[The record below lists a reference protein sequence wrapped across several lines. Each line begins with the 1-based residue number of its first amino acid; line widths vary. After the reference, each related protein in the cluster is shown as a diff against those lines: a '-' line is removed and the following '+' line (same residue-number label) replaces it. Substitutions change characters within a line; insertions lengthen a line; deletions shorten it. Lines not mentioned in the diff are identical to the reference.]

1 MTSRQ
6 RSWLLLPAVLA
17 LIAGILIGR
26 GTPSPAFALVAC
38 LPVLAAILIG
48 KGLLRFAGCLLLSL
62 AVGSAAGS
70 LAWHP
75 SLPPEADYDVQGVI
89 SDEIRSGHFSQVRVK
104 LTHVTLNGR
113 EHSGG
118 AYWTFYLS
126 GDEELPAGLEPGK
139 MVSFRAGLYHPSGSV
154 NPDGYDFREEL
165 LREGINIGLYGQEN
179 LAVSDPPFFSFPG
192 TAASL
197 RHRLT
202 VMLIDRMGEETG
214 GYTAALLFGQRSL
227 IPSEDRDAFSRLGIA
242 HLLSVSGFHVG
253 ILVALLALLF
263 RLLHPRPV
271 LRFGLYAAVLA
282 AYCALCGMNPPVVR
296 ASLLL
301 LVSLYGK
308 ILNRPRSS
316 LHSLCAVLYVML
328 LWSPVQLTGVS
339 FLLTFSAVLGLAL
352 VTPGITRHNPFR
364 RRLPRWLW
372 ESAAVVLGAQ
382 LGVLLPEL
390 WFFQKLPLLGFLVSI
405 PATAY
410 ASALIALDWIAL
422 LLLPVPGISGLLA
435 SLASAATSLMTG
447 VVRNLAEV
455 PGISLWVHSPSVL
468 TVFGIL
474 LLTAALCAML
484 RLSRKIRVCLLA
496 AGIALTVV
504 SLLPSP
510 HFATEYIQFSVGNA
524 DAAVLWDRDRVVVM
538 DTGTDDGVLS
548 SFLRR
553 RRLTPDAV
561 ILTHLHSDHAGG
573 LRSMLDD
580 EIPVPLLLLP
590 AGAEDQLIHED
601 IIAMLAELRASGTEV
616 RYIGKGDDLP
626 LPSGSL
632 DILWPESGKT
642 RSGQE
647 ANHYSLVSLLTLD
660 GVTLLQAGDISGEY
674 EMYSAVPAD
683 LLKAAH
689 HGSSSSSSEAYLAAV
704 APQAVLLS
712 CKSESRHIAWAEQR
726 LSADTALWS
735 TARSGALTLRFEDGR
750 VTVIPYLSPE
760 IPIPES
766 DR

>member
-6 RSWLLLPAVLA
+6 RSWLLPPAALM

-38 LPVLAAILIG
+38 LPVLAAMLIG
-48 KGLLRFAGCLLLSL
+48 KGLLRFAACLVLSF
-62 AVGSAAGS
+62 AVGTAAGS

-89 SDEIRSGHFSQVRVK
+89 TDEIRSGHFGQVCVK
-104 LTHVTLNGR
+104 LTHVTLNSR

-126 GDEELPAGLEPGK
+126 ENEELPAGLEPGK
-139 MVSFRAGLYHPSGSV
+139 MVSFRAGLYHPSGAV

-165 LREGINIGLYGQEN
+165 LRDGINIGLYGQEN
-179 LAVSDPPFFSFPG
+179 LVVSSPPFFSFPG
-192 TAASL
+192 AAASV
-197 RHRLT
+197 RHWLSG
-202 VMLIDRMGEETG
+202 MLIDRMGEETG
-214 GYTAALLFGQRSL
+214 RYTAALLFGQRSM
-227 IPSEDRDAFSRLGIA
+227 IPSEDRDAFARLGIA

-253 ILVALLALLF
+253 ILVGLLALLF
-263 RLLHPRPV
+263 RLLHPRPI
-271 LRFGLYAAVLA
+271 LRFMLYAAILT

-316 LHSLCAVLYVML
+316 LHCLCAVLYVML

-339 FLLTFSAVLGLAL
+339 FLLTFSAVLGLTL

-372 ESAAVVLGAQ
+372 DSAAVVLGAQ
-382 LGVLLPEL
+382 LGILLPEL
-390 WFFQKLPLLGFLVSI
+390 WFFQKLPLLGFLISI

-410 ASALIALDWIAL
+410 ASALIALDWVAL
-422 LLLPVPGISGLLA
+422 LLLPVPVISGFLA
-435 SLASAATSLMTG
+435 FLASAATSLMTG
-447 VVRNLAEV
+447 LVRSLAAV
-455 PGISLWVHSPSVL
+455 PGISLWVHSPSAI

-474 LLTAALCAML
+474 LLVAALCAML
-484 RLSRKIRVCLLA
+484 RLSRKCRVCLLA
-496 AGIALTVV
+496 AGVALTWI
-504 SLLPSP
+504 SLLPVP
-510 HFATEYIQFSVGNA
+510 HDVTEYIQFSVGNA

-561 ILTHLHSDHAGG
+561 VLTHLHTDHAGG

-601 IIAMLAELRASGTEV
+601 IAALLAELRASGTEI
-616 RYIGKGDDLP
+616 RYLSKEDELS
-626 LPSGSL
+626 LPSGNLSV
-632 DILWPESGKT
+632 LWPESGKT
-642 RSGQE
+642 RPGQD
-647 ANHYSLVSLLTLD
+647 ANHYSLFSLLTLD
-660 GVTLLQAGDISGEY
+660 GVTMLQAGDISGEY

-689 HGSSSSSSEAYLAAV
+689 HGSSSSSSDAYLAAV

-712 CKSESRHIAWAEQR
+712 CKSESRHTAFSERI
-726 LSADTALWS
+726 SPDTPLWS
-735 TARSGALTLRFEDGR
+735 TARSGALTLRFEDGH
-750 VTVIPYLSPE
+750 VTVTPYLSPV
-760 IPIPES
+760 IPVSES